1 MISPP
6 NLPLFLP
13 LQYLA
18 AGGYTST
25 LDSFEKELESQGRS
39 SSLSPGPPPSTP
51 EGRQAQ
57 SELVAAVE
65 AGDFELFYELWESAI
80 PEVARTV
87 DVTCQKLEFYL
98 QVRSPLVDTL
108 AVLA

>member
-1 MISPP
+1 M
-6 NLPLFLP
+6 
-13 LQYLA
+13 
-18 AGGYTST
+18 
-25 LDSFEKELESQGRS
+25 
-39 SSLSPGPPPSTP
+39 
-51 EGRQAQ
+51 
-57 SELVAAVE
+57 AAVE